1 MTKSEAWTHGYSAY
15 HSNMS
20 HLDNFYDVGSQEWTE
35 WDNGWWDAAE
45 NKGVN

>member
-1 MTKSEAWTHGYSAY
+1 MKKSDAWMQGYSAY

-20 HLDNFYDVGSQEWTE
+20 HLDNAYDTGSPEWTE

-45 NKGVN
+45 GIKE